1 MYRLP
6 LPCSKGFLKHL
17 FFIFNLINQTIYTN
31 KPVCSMCITLN
42 ADAAWRTTLVEHRF
56 YSFSESA
63 LFISKV
69 DVLSNCLMFCSVIY
83 SIAA

>member
-1 MYRLP
+1 
-6 LPCSKGFLKHL
+6 
-17 FFIFNLINQTIYTN
+17 
-31 KPVCSMCITLN
+31 MCITLN